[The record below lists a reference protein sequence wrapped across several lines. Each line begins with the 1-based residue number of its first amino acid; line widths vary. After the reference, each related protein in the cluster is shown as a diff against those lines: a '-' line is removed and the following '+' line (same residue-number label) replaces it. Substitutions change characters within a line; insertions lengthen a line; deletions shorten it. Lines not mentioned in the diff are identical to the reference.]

1 MFKYIIKRL
10 LWMIPVVL
18 GVLSIVFILSEITSG
33 DPVDAIVGYDAPIE
47 VREAKR
53 EELAARAG
61 FPSGGPPDGSM
72 PELTERESQVL
83 HLVGQG
89 LTNREIG
96 EQLFISAKTASV
108 HVSAILRKL
117 GVTSRTEAAVLA
129 AHLGGASEAEPD
141 RNATT

>member
-53 EELAARAG
+53 EEL
-61 FPSGGPPDGSM
+61 
-72 PELTERESQVL
+72 
-83 HLVGQG
+83 G
-89 LTNREIG
+89 LNDPVAVR
-96 EQLFISAKTASV
+96 FISYIVKVVTRRSRRTRALA
-108 HVSAILRKL
+108 
-117 GVTSRTEAAVLA
+117 GVLTSFCAFRTLYTYIRVMIVAWIIQYRRAAV
-129 AHLGGASEAEPD
+129 GGKKCGNCNASMAFCAGVSIPHPGLLC
-141 RNATT
+141 